1 MCFVPSIFPD
11 LLFLPR
17 KRCSQNGYGDLHLKP
32 IYPSDFS
39 DAATDSLIGVA
50 FSRENKLDAVWH
62 TLHNDRI
69 IF

>member
-50 FSRENKLDAVWH
+50 FFS
-62 TLHNDRI
+62 
-69 IF
+69 